1 MRSIRSFFPFWGCSS
16 PRFDNTSWPLYWFHD
31 GLNYISWLLSEH
43 SMMVSLRTVPS
54 IFSVFDT
61 SIRRV
66 DYALWAARWFH
77 DSDKSYFTRSL
88 PISSLLFLRNW
99 TNRATLKKLNLMT
112 SEPRERIFEPRK
124 RRIETRFPRVV
135 WLLDMNQPT
144 VEPCFLIWGA
154 IYEIATRK
162 PLSNHEF
169 QNATDR
175 TCTVLCKSNASEMRE
190 FRSLFTRTF
199 QESSRVSSSDN
210 LRPFE
215 RNFPGTK
222 NAFSSTFRYKT
233 KFHDQKRL
241 FTNLVHDISR

>member
-77 DSDKSYFTRSL
+77 DSDKSYFARSL

-124 RRIETRFPRVV
+124 RRIETHFPRVV

-144 VEPCFLIWGA
+144 VEPRFLGGQFMKLLLGSHLATTNFKMLLIVHVGGS
-154 IYEIATRK
+154 IHQTSIA
-162 PLSNHEF
+162 
-169 QNATDR
+169 
-175 TCTVLCKSNASEMRE
+175 
-190 FRSLFTRTF
+190 
-199 QESSRVSSSDN
+199 
-210 LRPFE
+210 
-215 RNFPGTK
+215 
-222 NAFSSTFRYKT
+222 SSTGRK
-233 KFHDQKRL
+233 HQ
-241 FTNLVHDISR
+241 